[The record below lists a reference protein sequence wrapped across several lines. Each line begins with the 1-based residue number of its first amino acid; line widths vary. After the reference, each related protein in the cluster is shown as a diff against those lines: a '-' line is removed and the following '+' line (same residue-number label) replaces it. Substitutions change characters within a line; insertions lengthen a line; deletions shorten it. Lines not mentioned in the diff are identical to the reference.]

1 MVEISQEQLDRYLEL
16 EAAHDVMLD
25 AIHELRDALAPF
37 LVTPRDLSK
46 ATDAI
51 ELSSD
56 SELDHMIKTIVKD
69 RKRRSKHSTD

>member
-1 MVEISQEQLDRYLEL
+1 MVEISQEQLDKYLEL

-25 AIHELRDALAPF
+25 AIHGLRDALAPF
-37 LVTPRDLSK
+37 LVTPRDVAK

-56 SELDHMIKTIVKD
+56 SALDQIIKTIVKD